1 MTSPAEST
9 RTSPAARRPGA
20 ARQPTARGM
29 ARVAAVATVLAALAC
44 STTPP
49 ALPPGVDAPAAERL
63 RETVERLADRLWNP
77 GRLAA
82 AKERAFELGLGPLG
96 RSERIDWFTVQ
107 RNHVITI
114 PGRSEGIAY
123 VVAHYDKTDA
133 NPLKLASLLV
143 NGAIDELV
151 GWTYASQGAWDNA
164 TGVALALELARAL
177 HSTVPRLT
185 WRILLTG
192 AEESGLR
199 GARAHVARLSDTE
212 WRRVR
217 FAINLDTL
225 AADDRPDCVI
235 NDASDPELAVQA
247 LDAAR
252 AEGVELALGR
262 MPAGAAGDQAPF
274 ARTGFWHDFGRGL
287 MFNLAGGLL
296 PQRSWFTGS
305 HGTRVL
311 TFSSCDSIDWTDLVA
326 GSFFLPVGRLHGP
339 RDRASRVD
347 PVRLHEDLRMLRRLV
362 AVLDAEP

>member
-1 MTSPAEST
+1 M
-9 RTSPAARRPGA
+9 
-20 ARQPTARGM
+20 
-29 ARVAAVATVLAALAC
+29 
-44 STTPP
+44 
-49 ALPPGVDAPAAERL
+49 
-63 RETVERLADRLWNP
+63 
-77 GRLAA
+77 
-82 AKERAFELGLGPLG
+82 
-96 RSERIDWFTVQ
+96 
-107 RNHVITI
+107 ITI

-123 VVAHYDKTDA
+123 VVAHYDKTDES
-133 NPLKLASLLV
+133 PLKLASLLV

-164 TGVALALELARAL
+164 TGVALALELARTL
-177 HSTVPRLT
+177 QSMEPRLT

-199 GARAHVARLSDTE
+199 GARAHVSRLSDTE

-225 AADDRPDCVI
+225 AADDRPDCVV

-262 MPAGAAGDQAPF
+262 MPAGAAGDHAPF

-311 TFSSCDSIDWTDLVA
+311 TLSSCDPTDWTDLVA
-326 GSFFLPVGRLHGP
+326 ASFFLPVGRLHGP
-339 RDRASRVD
+339 RDRAARLD
-347 PVRLHEDLRMLRRLV
+347 PVRLHDDLRVLRRLV